1 MKLPQTGQYSYAN
14 TDSIYD
20 CSYYGPT
27 FGGGHDFTLTTTRH
41 PVAVTMPTL
50 AILTAHRAGTT
61 TEAPSPRHFWQ
72 EEVIII
78 LHQTK
83 WKHFTKQPKNCGI
96 VFSFKLESQII
107 LH

>member
-1 MKLPQTGQYSYAN
+1 M
-14 TDSIYD
+14 SI
-20 CSYYGPT
+20 PT
-27 FGGGHDFTLTTTRH
+27 PYTTARIMDLLSEEAMTFTLTTTRH

-83 WKHFTKQPKNCGI
+83 WKRFTKQPKNCGI
-96 VFSFKLESQII
+96 VFSFKLDSQLI

>member
-1 MKLPQTGQYSYAN
+1 MDL
-14 TDSIYD
+14 
-20 CSYYGPT
+20 CSEEAMT
-27 FGGGHDFTLTTTRH
+27 FTLTTTRH

-61 TEAPSPRHFWQ
+61 SEAPSPRHFWQ

-96 VFSFKLESQII
+96 VFNFKLNSQ
-107 LH
+107 LRYYTVLSRGNTFF